1 MPNGSDMTMELPNPT
16 IPSDKIIPEFTPR
29 AILLGIVLGII
40 FGAANAYLGLYVGMT
55 VSASIPVAVISMGI
69 MRKLMRG
76 GTILE
81 NNMVQT
87 VGSAGESLAAGVIF
101 TLPALFIW
109 AADPAFKDVI
119 APPTLMQIFIIAVL
133 GGFLGVL
140 FMIPLRKYL
149 IVSEHHKL
157 PYPEGRACAEVLRA
171 GEAGGQRAGTVFWGV
186 GIGAAFKALM
196 SGVGLWKESPALQLP
211 APRNMVLSVDAVPAL
226 LGVGYII
233 GPKISSIMLL
243 GGALGGIILVP
254 LFTYFGENG
263 MFANLVHDYTI
274 GMGAGDVRN
283 DYVKYVGVG
292 AVAFGGIASLVKSL
306 PAIFSSFASG
316 IKGLMQAAERKAE
329 AEGAPTVERTDQ
341 DLSMAFILIASLVL
355 GICVWLFTPASLI
368 GAVMVVLFSF
378 FFVTVSSRIVG
389 LIGSSSNPASGMTIA
404 TLLGTSLLF
413 VMVGYTGPAGM
424 VAALTVGGVVC
435 VAICIAG
442 DTSQDL
448 KTGFLLGATPRKQQI
463 GEFIGVF
470 FSALVIGGTVFLLS
484 EAYGFVQTPE
494 HPNPLLAPQANLMAA
509 IIRGVMQADLPWS
522 LIILGM
528 IFSLIVELLKLPS
541 LAFAVGLYLPMGLS
555 VAIMGGGVIRWLTGR
570 RLQGDNDK
578 VVKEE
583 NGTLYASGLIAGEAL
598 MGILIAILVTMNIP
612 MAPVEEYLHWFG
624 DLLALIAFG
633 VLAWSLLKTATKKV

>member
-243 GGALGGIILVP
+243 GGALV
-254 LFTYFGENG
+254 E
-263 MFANLVHDYTI
+263 
-274 GMGAGDVRN
+274 
-283 DYVKYVGVG
+283 
-292 AVAFGGIASLVKSL
+292 S
-306 PAIFSSFASG
+306 SSF
-316 IKGLMQAAERKAE
+316 
-329 AEGAPTVERTDQ
+329 P
-341 DLSMAFILIASLVL
+341 
-355 GICVWLFTPASLI
+355 C
-368 GAVMVVLFSF
+368 
-378 FFVTVSSRIVG
+378 
-389 LIGSSSNPASGMTIA
+389 
-404 TLLGTSLLF
+404 
-413 VMVGYTGPAGM
+413 
-424 VAALTVGGVVC
+424 
-435 VAICIAG
+435 
-442 DTSQDL
+442 
-448 KTGFLLGATPRKQQI
+448 
-463 GEFIGVF
+463 
-470 FSALVIGGTVFLLS
+470 
-484 EAYGFVQTPE
+484 
-494 HPNPLLAPQANLMAA
+494 
-509 IIRGVMQADLPWS
+509 LP
-522 LIILGM
+522 I
-528 IFSLIVELLKLPS
+528 
-541 LAFAVGLYLPMGLS
+541 S
-555 VAIMGGGVIRWLTGR
+555 V
-570 RLQGDNDK
+570 
-578 VVKEE
+578 
-583 NGTLYASGLIAGEAL
+583 
-598 MGILIAILVTMNIP
+598 
-612 MAPVEEYLHWFG
+612 
-624 DLLALIAFG
+624 
-633 VLAWSLLKTATKKV
+633 KTACLPTSSTTTP